1 MVDDRVISFSMP
13 TRIIHGFG
21 SISRIPEECKRLG
34 IAKALLVTDQGLVK
48 AGVTKSVAGVLDAAR
63 IPYVAFDRVEEDPCM
78 QTVHAGE
85 ALRGAEGC
93 NGIIVVGGGSP
104 LCAGKA
110 IALVGANG
118 GRIADYHGA
127 GKVKGAPLPLIAIPT
142 TAGSGSEVSPTF
154 LISNEESGTKMAI
167 SSELCYPP
175 VAILDPDLLRSVPAR
190 QAIWSGL
197 DALSHAVESLWTN
210 LGSPLTDAIALRSIQ
225 MMFRSLVPA
234 AFTDDMAAK
243 SEQLLGS
250 AMANVACGSAKL
262 GLVHAFSFP
271 LGNLHVPHGLACGL
285 MLPFVMEY
293 NLPSCKPK
301 LAQMAVAIGERPE
314 LGENALADAA
324 LERVKRLYAE
334 ANFPNKVTENE
345 VPRSKLA
352 QVVREAAGA
361 SQMRFNIRKAS
372 EKDLAAIME
381 RAYAGF

>member
-1 MVDDRVISFSMP
+1 MFDDRVIPFSMP
-13 TRIIHGFG
+13 TRVIHGFG

-48 AGVTKSVAGVLDAAR
+48 AGVTQSVAGMLDGAQ
-63 IPYVAFDRVEEDPCM
+63 IPYVVFDGVEEDPCM
-78 QTVHAGE
+78 QTVHEGE
-85 ALRGAEGC
+85 ALRSAGGC
-93 NGIIVVGGGSP
+93 NGIVVLGGGSP

-110 IALVGANG
+110 MALLGANG
-118 GRIADYHGA
+118 GRIADYQGV
-127 GKVKGAPLPLIAIPT
+127 GKVKRPPLPLIAIPT

-154 LISNEESGTKMAI
+154 LISNEKAGTKMAI

-175 VAILDPDLLRSVPAR
+175 VAILDPNLLRSVPAR

-197 DALSHAVESLWTN
+197 DALTHAMESLWTN
-210 LGSPLTDAIALRSIQ
+210 LGTPLTDAIALRSIQ

-234 AFTDDMAAK
+234 ALTDDMAAK

-250 AMANVACGSAKL
+250 TMANIACGNAKL

-271 LGNLHVPHGLACGL
+271 FGNLHVPHGLACGL

-301 LAQMAVAIGERPE
+301 LAQMAIAIGECPDQS
-314 LGENALADAA
+314 ENALAYAA
-324 LERVKRLYAE
+324 LERVKQLYSE
-334 ANFPNKVTENE
+334 ANFPNRVSENE
-345 VPRSKLA
+345 IPRSKLD
-352 QVVREAAGA
+352 QVIKEAAGA
-361 SQMRFNIRKAS
+361 SQTRFNIRKAS

>member
-1 MVDDRVISFSMP
+1 MLNDRVVSFSMP

-48 AGVTKSVAGVLDAAR
+48 AGVTASVAGILDTAR
-63 IPYVAFDRVEEDPCM
+63 IPYVLFDRVEEDPRVR
-78 QTVHAGE
+78 TVHAGE

-93 NGIIVVGGGSP
+93 DGIVVVGGGSP

-127 GKVKGAPLPLIAIPT
+127 EKVKGAPLPVIAIPT

-197 DALSHAVESLWTN
+197 DALTHAVESLWTN

-250 AMANVACGSAKL
+250 TMANIACGSAKL

-301 LAQMAVAIGERPE
+301 LAQMAVAIGERAE
-314 LGENALADAA
+314 LGESALADAA
-324 LERVKRLYAE
+324 LKRVKRLYAE

-352 QVVREAAGA
+352 QVVKEAAGT
-361 SQMRFNIRKAS
+361 SQMRFNIRTAS
-372 EKDLAAIME
+372 EQDLAAIIE

>member
-1 MVDDRVISFSMP
+1 MLDDRIISFSMP
-13 TRIIHGFG
+13 TRIIHGIG

-34 IAKALLVTDQGLVK
+34 IAKAILVTDQGLVK
-48 AGVTKSVAGVLDAAR
+48 AGVTQSVVGILAAGR
-63 IPYVAFDRVEEDPCM
+63 IPYVAFDQVEEDPCM
-78 QTVHAGE
+78 RTVHAGE

-93 NGIIVVGGGSP
+93 DGVIVVGGGSP

-110 IALVGANG
+110 IALLGTNG
-118 GRIADYHGA
+118 GRIADYRGV
-127 GKVKGAPLPLIAIPT
+127 GKIKGAPLPLIAVPT

-167 SSELCYPP
+167 SSELCCPP

-197 DALSHAVESLWTN
+197 DALTHAVESLWTN

-250 AMANVACGSAKL
+250 TMANVACGSAKL

-271 LGNLHVPHGLACGL
+271 FGNLHVPHGLACGL

-301 LAQMAVAIGERPE
+301 LAQMAVAIGEPPDQ
-314 LGENALADAA
+314 GENALADAA

-334 ANFPNKVTENE
+334 ANFPDKVTENE

-352 QVVREAAGA
+352 QVVKEAAGA

-372 EKDLAAIME
+372 EQDLAAIME